1 MRPNSSQRPTT
12 APPCPR
18 ATLISK
24 VHRGS
29 AAVVALM
36 FLKPGKGKTRG
47 KIDGFTRLRDSCV
60 AVSCAGGRYRC
71 RLFLYHTTF

>member
-12 APPCPR
+12 APPCPH

-47 KIDGFTRLRDSCV
+47 KIDGFT
-60 AVSCAGGRYRC
+60 
-71 RLFLYHTTF
+71 